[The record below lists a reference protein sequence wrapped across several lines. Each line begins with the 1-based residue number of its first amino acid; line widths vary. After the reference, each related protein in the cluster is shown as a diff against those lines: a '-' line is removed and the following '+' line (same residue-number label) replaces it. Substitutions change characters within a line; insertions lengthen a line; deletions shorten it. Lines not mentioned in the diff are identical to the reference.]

1 MKKIYLLIL
10 ILIVWNTNYGQNPI
24 ELSEPS
30 QFTDWIGFIDG
41 YNVCSLS
48 PEKIIIAYSKGN
60 SWDGRLKVGVIQND
74 NTIEYGEV
82 SIFSQEGGLYIEL
95 AALSDNK
102 FFLMYKENVNL
113 FVRAGK
119 VINGNQIILGNA
131 IQIDPTQ
138 QIGDISIT
146 TLHGDTAII
155 AYHDSDQGVC
165 RVLETDE
172 SLDITIGSDYYFT
185 NTTFS
190 NSESLSI
197 DALSD
202 SSFVVAYN
210 HWFGN
215 VKIGTINNSNQIAFS
230 PFTEFNNDDSYNIDV
245 VGLQE
250 NKFAIAFMDENNV
263 YKGTLVIGTK
273 NSNNQVTYSNKYV
286 FNEESTFAISALKLN
301 ANEVVI
307 GYTKSDPIIGL
318 SGHLFSSHINDNDV
332 QFSEPVIF
340 NENGINGGVTPL
352 THLVDQKFIVQYAD
366 YDNFPGYVRIG
377 EADHFLDTT
386 TNEYHLDYAIYT
398 NPHKNQLIVETLK
411 TVLAFSL
418 ELFDI
423 NGRLIHKSEYKT
435 KNYVSIDLN
444 NFQSG
449 VYIVRLKD
457 EKNIITKRILI
468 K

>member
-10 ILIVWNTNYGQNPI
+10 VLLIWNSNYGQDPI

-30 QFTDWIGFIDG
+30 QFTDAIAFIDG
-41 YNVCSLS
+41 FNLCSLS

-60 SWDGRLKVGVIQND
+60 SWDGRIMVGEIQSD
-74 NTIEYGEV
+74 NTIEYGEDSLFSEV
-82 SIFSQEGGLYIEL
+82 SGLDIEL
-95 AALSDNK
+95 AVLSDNK
-102 FFLMYKENVNL
+102 FFLMYKENVDL

-138 QIGDISIT
+138 QISDISIT
-146 TLHGDTAII
+146 TLYGDTAII
-155 AYHDSDQGVC
+155 AYHDSERGVC

-172 SLDITIGSDYYFT
+172 SLEITIGSDYYFT
-185 NTTFS
+185 DFTFS
-190 NSESLSI
+190 NTESLSI

-202 SSFVVAYN
+202 SSFVLAYN
-210 HWFGN
+210 NFFGK
-215 VKIGTINNSNQIAFS
+215 VKIGTINQSNQIAFS
-230 PFTEFNNDDSYNIDV
+230 SFTEFNTEDTYLIDV

-250 NKFAIAFMDENNV
+250 NKFVIAFQDEYNV
-263 YKGTLVIGTK
+263 FRGSLVIGTV

-286 FNEESTFAISALKLN
+286 FHEEVAYTISALKLN
-301 ANEVVI
+301 ANEAVI
-307 GYTKSDPIIGL
+307 GYTKSDAVNGL
-318 SGHLFSSHINDNDV
+318 TSHLFSAHINNNDV
-332 QFSEPVIF
+332 QFSESVLF
-340 NENGINGGVTPL
+340 NENATNGGVTPL

-377 EADHFLDTT
+377 EADHFLNTT
-386 TNEYHLDYAIYT
+386 TNEYHPDYTIYT
-398 NPHKNQLIVETLK
+398 NPQKNQLIVETLK
-411 TVLAFSL
+411 PGVVFSL

-423 NGRLIHKSEYKT
+423 KGRLMHKSEHNT
-435 KNYVSIDLN
+435 KNNVSIDLN

-457 EKNIITKRILI
+457 EKNIITKKILI